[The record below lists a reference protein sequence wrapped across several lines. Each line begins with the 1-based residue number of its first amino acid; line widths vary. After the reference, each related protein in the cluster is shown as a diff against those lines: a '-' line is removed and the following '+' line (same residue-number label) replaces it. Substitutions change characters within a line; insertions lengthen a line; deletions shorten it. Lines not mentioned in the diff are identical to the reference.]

1 MPGFIFFIPI
11 VAICVIFTTDELLQ
25 SKRNGQKISISKI
38 LLYLL
43 YYLAVGLLSPIWF
56 LWCTISTIIGKNAHI
71 EVIKRL
77 RLTEIIF
84 ESIPQFVFTFY
95 TYARLG
101 PLGLGD
107 PNTNFLSFWNFNEV
121 VNLNTISIVFS
132 YISGT
137 FLLYSKDQF
146 LDPDLLTVTL

>member
-1 MPGFIFFIPI
+1 MVTPGTCIWIPEFLCHIFIPI

-25 SKRNGQKISISKI
+25 RKRNGQNISICKI

-43 YYLAVGLLSPIWF
+43 YYLVVGLLSPIWF
-56 LWCTISTIIGKNAHI
+56 FWCFISTIIGKNAHI

-77 RLTEIIF
+77 KLTEIIF
-84 ESIPQFVFTFY
+84 ESIPQFIFTSY

-101 PLGLGD
+101 PLGD
-107 PNTNFLSFWNFNEV
+107 PNTNFMSSWNSIAAV
-121 VNLNTISIVFS
+121 VNMNTISIVIS

-137 FLLYSKDQF
+137 FLLFK
-146 LDPDLLTVTL
+146 

>member
-1 MPGFIFFIPI
+1 MVYHFHVYL
-11 VAICVIFTTDELLQ
+11 VAIWIIFTSDELLQ
-25 SKRNGQKISISKI
+25 SKRNGQKISICKI

-43 YYLAVGLLSPIWF
+43 YYLVVGLLSPIWF

-77 RLTEIIF
+77 KLTEIIF
-84 ESIPQFVFTFY
+84 ESIPQFVFTSY

-101 PLGLGD
+101 PLGLED
-107 PNTNFLSFWNFNEV
+107 PHTHFLSSWNFSV
-121 VNLNTISIVFS
+121 AVNMNTISIVIS

-137 FLLYSKDQF
+137 FILLKDQF
-146 LDPDLLTVTL
+146 WETC